1 MAAVA
6 GALLEEFPDQ
16 PKIARKFVERHKR
29 GKFGSG
35 NNIIA
40 LIRKWSATLYE
51 QGSVHDRPRTGRPS
65 LISDTD
71 ALELAQLLVAGYYKK
86 VAKKKVWRGFSGLA
100 DAQSNVKYGKH
111 VRRILDKYP
120 PDMDLESATRRIK
133 DVVPWLGSMKKNVD
147 YKMQLSPENKEDR
160 LEMAAWM
167 RHLSIAELEA
177 VIWLDA
183 KKYYV
188 EPGTYKVYCMDPD
201 LVVED
206 GRIPKGSLKGG
217 TVLHYYAA
225 VNAKLGV
232 VHFCWV
238 TGTTGK
244 AKIYY
249 TRVRPA
255 AICMHACECCKFCML
270 QQSHY
275 CTETRI
281 TFSTI
286 H

>member
-1 MAAVA
+1 LKPPNADAPLPDKLHNRVVAAVA
-6 GALLEEFPDQ
+6 GALLEEFPDKPQ
-16 PKIARKFVERHKR
+16 IARKFVERHKR

-35 NNIIA
+35 NNTIA
-40 LIRKWSATLYE
+40 LIRTWSTALYA

-65 LISDTD
+65 LISDAD
-71 ALELAQLLVAGYYKK
+71 ALALAQLLVAGYYKK

-100 DAQSNVKYGKH
+100 DARRNVKYGKH
-111 VRRILDKYP
+111 VRRILDKYS
-120 PDMDLESATRRIK
+120 PDMDLESAMRRIK
-133 DVVPWLGSMKKNVD
+133 GVVPWLGSMKKNVD
-147 YKMQLSPENKEDR
+147 YKMLLSPENKEER
-160 LEMAAWM
+160 REMAEWM

-217 TVLHYYAA
+217 TVLHYYSA

-232 VHFCWV
+232 VYFCWV

-244 AKIYY
+244 PKVYY

-255 AICMHACECCKFCML
+255 AVSVYARGC
-270 QQSHY
+270 Y
-275 CTETRI
+275 
-281 TFSTI
+281 
-286 H
+286 